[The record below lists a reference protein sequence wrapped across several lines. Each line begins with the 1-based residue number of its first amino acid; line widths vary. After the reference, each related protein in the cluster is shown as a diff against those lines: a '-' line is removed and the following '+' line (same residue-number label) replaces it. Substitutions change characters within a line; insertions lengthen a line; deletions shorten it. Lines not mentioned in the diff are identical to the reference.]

1 MDLKQNQITVGQL
14 LADPRS
20 RSVLQK
26 KLPAVL
32 KHPLTGAAN
41 TVTLEQLL
49 AFAGAYLPAE
59 SLNRDMGRGT
69 ELPSLSACRKSPA
82 KAGVLRL

>member
-1 MDLKQNQITVGQL
+1 MDLYQNQITVGQL
-14 LADPRS
+14 LSDPRS

-49 AFAGAYLPAE
+49 AFAGAYLPQKKIDEVMEA
-59 SLNRDMGRGT
+59 LQ
-69 ELPSLSACRKSPA
+69 
-82 KAGVLRL
+82 KA

>member
-1 MDLKQNQITVGQL
+1 MDLKHNQITVGQL
-14 LADPRS
+14 LSDPRS

-49 AFAGAYLPAE
+49 ACAGAYLPQKKIDEVMEA
-59 SLNRDMGRGT
+59 LQ
-69 ELPSLSACRKSPA
+69 
-82 KAGVLRL
+82 KA

>member
-1 MDLKQNQITVGQL
+1 MDLKHNQITVGQL

-49 AFAGAYLPAE
+49 AFAGAYLPQKTIDEVMEA
-59 SLNRDMGRGT
+59 LQ
-69 ELPSLSACRKSPA
+69 
-82 KAGVLRL
+82 KA